1 MIIECGVLKKLLK
14 PEVTVSKKMNDSK
27 FYLISRARNNI
38 TYYNFNIRHIL
49 LITILMFDNLLYLS
63 RFKQSHTKKL
73 FVTNSHQ
80 FTIKYLSIESN
91 IHSTTAPTSPPLT
104 AAPLQCIV
112 LRLWISPYS
121 AICTSHPASSHCLS
135 SAITSYIPSGEQRDS
150 LVTFL
155 LYYDLSFRSPHVS
168 LADGMDRLVWAGPSC
183 VRADLHLTLPSY
195 RLQTE

>member
-38 TYYNFNIRHIL
+38 NYYNFNIRHIL

-80 FTIKYLSIESN
+80 FTIKYLSIPVMGE
-91 IHSTTAPTSPPLT
+91 ITPWAKSPRFFFT
-104 AAPLQCIV
+104 
-112 LRLWISPYS
+112 Y
-121 AICTSHPASSHCLS
+121 
-135 SAITSYIPSGEQRDS
+135 
-150 LVTFL
+150 
-155 LYYDLSFRSPHVS
+155 
-168 LADGMDRLVWAGPSC
+168 
-183 VRADLHLTLPSY
+183 
-195 RLQTE
+195 